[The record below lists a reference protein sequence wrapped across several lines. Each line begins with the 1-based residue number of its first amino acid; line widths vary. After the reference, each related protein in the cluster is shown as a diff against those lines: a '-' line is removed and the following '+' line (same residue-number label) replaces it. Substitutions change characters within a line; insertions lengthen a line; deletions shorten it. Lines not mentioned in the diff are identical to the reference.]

1 MLFPIVVSTILKES
15 VFNADQAITS
25 NSQFVI
31 PITEDA
37 QDTSK
42 IFAFNVWIDIS
53 SLKIDVYL
61 IVFQFL
67 MRGQFFIINQL
78 LMPTLKAHWKSIM
91 EKQFRTFMDTLF
103 PLCTLE

>member
-1 MLFPIVVSTILKES
+1 MLSPIVVSTILKEG

-25 NSQFVI
+25 NSQFVT

-78 LMPTLKAHWKSIM
+78 FMPTLKAHWK
-91 EKQFRTFMDTLF
+91 
-103 PLCTLE
+103 